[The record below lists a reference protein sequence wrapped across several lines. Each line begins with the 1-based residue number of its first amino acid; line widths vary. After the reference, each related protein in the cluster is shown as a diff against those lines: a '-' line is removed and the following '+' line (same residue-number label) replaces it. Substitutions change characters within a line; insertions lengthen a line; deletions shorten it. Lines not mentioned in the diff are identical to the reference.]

1 MNAYILTLVDQEP
14 RLRNA
19 EAMAFRLIQQGLNP
33 VIVPATRLGGR
44 EFSEIDYAASKSL
57 ERPMTA
63 GEIACA
69 WSHYRACK
77 MILDSGQPGFVF
89 EDDARLLRDIST
101 VNLEGVEDLL
111 SGSAYDPN
119 NQHDGFTTSSTNWER
134 GYHHTVGLP
143 YGTQGYFLTVE
154 GARVLVENLLP
165 IRWASDIALDR
176 LSKTGILQT
185 QLAIEPWAVQH
196 GDIQSY
202 IGPR

>member
-1 MNAYILTLVDQEP
+1 MNAFIITLVDQEL

-19 EAMAFRLIQQGLNP
+19 EAMAFRLLQQGLNP
-33 VIVPATRLGGR
+33 TIMPATRLGSR

-63 GEIACA
+63 GEIACS
-69 WSHYRACK
+69 WSHYLACK
-77 MILDSGQPGFVF
+77 LILESGQSGFVF
-89 EDDARLLRDIST
+89 EDDARLLRDMSA
-101 VNLEGVEDLL
+101 VNLEGVEEIL

-119 NQHDGFTTSSTNWER
+119 CQRDGFVTLSTNWER
-134 GYHHTVGLP
+134 GHHYTEGLP

-154 GARVLVENLLP
+154 GAKVLVENLLP
-165 IRWASDIALDR
+165 IRWASDVALDR
-176 LSKTGILQT
+176 LSKNGILQA

-196 GDIQSY
+196 GDIQSH